1 MPNTLPLQEEVDQ
14 LWSRADSEE
23 QFYSE
28 VEELWGL
35 VPSVARQYL
44 VGLNEYSVY
53 FPAVVTN
60 PTQEEYTE
68 VDFS

>member
-14 LWSRADSEE
+14 LWSRVDSEE

-44 VGLNEYSVY
+44 VGLNEYSVH

-68 VDFS
+68 PDFS